1 MILLFDA
8 GEGEPG
14 HEQALHFSS
23 SHPLAMEHLT
33 PSSYPSPIAPQNSC
47 KLHLRALISI
57 SCPGHTFLQVHLESP
72 QCNVPVSIMSTHFC
86 SGWFYLFLQGQP
98 GLGGGLS
105 NSIGLQICLE
115 SILILFKGQ
124 SIGASL
130 EGSEQ
135 EFHIALNM
143 R

>member
-1 MILLFDA
+1 MIVLFDA
-8 GEGEPG
+8 GEEEPG
-14 HEQALHFSS
+14 DEQALCLSS
-23 SHPLAMEHLT
+23 SHPLAMGHLT
-33 PSSYPSPIAPQNSC
+33 PSSCPSPIAPP
-47 KLHLRALISI
+47 KTPATLRALVSV
-57 SCPGHTFLQVHLESP
+57 SCPGHAFFCKSISRGP
-72 QCNVPVSIMSTHFC
+72 QCNVLMSIMSTHFC

-98 GLGGGLS
+98 GLAGGLS

-130 EGSEQ
+130 GGSEQ

>member
-1 MILLFDA
+1 MLGRGNLRTHRFCIFHQKM
-8 GEGEPG
+8 G
-14 HEQALHFSS
+14 
-23 SHPLAMEHLT
+23 HLT
-33 PSSYPSPIAPQNSC
+33 PSCCPPKTPATHSSGLWFLFPAQVTDFC
-47 KLHLRALISI
+47 KSI
-57 SCPGHTFLQVHLESP
+57 LPGP
-72 QCNVPVSIMSTHFC
+72 GCNIPTSIMSTHFC
-86 SGWFYLFLQGQP
+86 SGRFYLFLQGQP

-130 EGSEQ
+130 GGSEQ